1 MLVLVLV
8 FCCELCVVEPN
19 SFGKPQTCSV
29 HVFHVQCLEL
39 VCLFQFLLIFAF
51 VLLFFCELEAR
62 S

>member
-8 FCCELCVVEPN
+8 FCCVLCSQAALASPTN
-19 SFGKPQTCSV
+19 V

-51 VLLFFCELEAR
+51 VLLFVVSLRHAAR
-62 S
+62 